1 MNEMTIIHIPH
12 ASVYI
17 PEEYKDSYR
26 PKVLRHEIDVMTDWF
41 CDSLFDCG
49 AERIVFPVSRL
60 LCDVERFRDDGEEA
74 MAAVGMGAVYENCS
88 DLSPLRQV
96 SAGEREAILRRY
108 YDPHHRRLGK
118 AVRQRLER
126 YGGCLIAD
134 AHSFYPTP
142 LPYEQD
148 KSPLRPDFCIGT
160 SAYHTPDTVAEGIA
174 ETLRANGYTVAF
186 NTPFAGTIVPM
197 EYYKKDARVH
207 SVMIEVNRRLYL
219 KAPGVKS
226 DGFADTKAVLTE
238 CIRLAERFVRE

>member
-12 ASVYI
+12 TSVYI

-60 LCDVERFRDDGEEA
+60 LCDVERFRDDGEET

-126 YGGCLIAD
+126 YGGCLIVD

-160 SAYHTPDTVAEGIA
+160 SAYHTPDAVAEGIA

-186 NTPFAGTIVPM
+186 NTPFAGDDRADGVLQKGCTGALRDDRGQQAAVS
-197 EYYKKDARVH
+197 ESAGREK
-207 SVMIEVNRRLYL
+207 RRLCRYQ
-219 KAPGVKS
+219 S
-226 DGFADTKAVLTE
+226 RAD
-238 CIRLAERFVRE
+238 